1 MKPLD
6 DFLPEETHNPEL
18 ITSLR
23 QTHRQ
28 PEPITASARE
38 ETIAR
43 ARERLSS
50 QISGTA
56 AHDEEVPI

>member
-6 DFLPEETHNPEL
+6 DFLPEETH
-18 ITSLR
+18 
-23 QTHRQ
+23 H
-28 PEPITASARE
+28 PEPITASERE

-56 AHDEEVPI
+56 AHAEEVPIQLAGVTQGL

>member
-1 MKPLD
+1 MKPLE
-6 DFLPEETHNPEL
+6 DFLPEEIHNPEL
-18 ITSLR
+18 ITALQ

-28 PEPITASARE
+28 PEAITPGERE

-50 QISGTA
+50 QISRA
-56 AHDEEVPI
+56 IVSMA